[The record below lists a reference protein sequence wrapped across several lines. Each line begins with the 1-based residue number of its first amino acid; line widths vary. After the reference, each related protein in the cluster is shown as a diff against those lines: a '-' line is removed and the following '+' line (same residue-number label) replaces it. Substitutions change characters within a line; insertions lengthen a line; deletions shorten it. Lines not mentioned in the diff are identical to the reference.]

1 MAIKSTI
8 YKAELEV
15 VDMDRHYYETHQ
27 LTLALHPSET
37 EERLMMRILAFAL
50 NAHER
55 LAFGK
60 GVSDSEE
67 PDLWLKDLTGDIELW
82 VELGHPDEKILVKAL
97 GRSSRVLVYA
107 FSRNPELWWDPIKS
121 RFSMDGKLE
130 VYHVDQR
137 SAKALGSLAS
147 RAMNLQCS
155 VQEGEIWMRD
165 DGDGAVKVEIS
176 RIK

>member
-27 LTLALHPSET
+27 LILALHPSET

-50 NAHER
+50 NASER

-60 GVSDSEE
+60 GVSDSDE
-67 PDLWLKDLTGDIELW
+67 PDLWLKDLTGDIDLW

-97 GRSSRVLVYA
+97 GRSDRVLVYT

-121 RFSMDGKLE
+121 RFSVESRLE
-130 VYHVDQR
+130 VHHVDQR
-137 SAKALGSLAS
+137 SSKALGLLAS

-155 VQEGEIWMRD
+155 IQEGEIWLRD
-165 DGDGAVKVEIS
+165 DRDSAVRVELS